1 MMVMIGNNSFRLS
14 MNRNQ
19 VTIRTMMCQPDNQ
32 NVDFSGS
39 DQIQNLQ
46 YPDVQENPL
55 TNDEFE
61 ACTNANDDKMNNL
74 EIEFDQLQKNTQDF
88 QQKYD
93 DFQNQMRNFMQ
104 NFHDGLLIPP
114 PGEEKAPEATTDT
127 KLSSTKDIQPLLVQ
141 EPPQDSNMHQ
151 LIDECCEEVPEEQKL
166 NMEKTLLELVKI
178 CHHKQFLFAPILST
192 KEPENSLSMRY
203 EHLSITPETESDEIT
218 KSNAKNLLQIPS
230 ECEVTSEYKKECDEL
245 V

>member
-1 MMVMIGNNSFRLS
+1 FLCLLSSIEPANVAEALRDVDWEPSYNQDYDGNYYSHESPSFPCCDYYRES
-14 MNRNQ
+14 HETSQ
-19 VTIRTMMCQPDNQ
+19 SQPDNQ
-32 NVDFSGS
+32 NVDFFGS
-39 DQIQNLQ
+39 DQIQNPQ

-61 ACTNANDDKMNNL
+61 ACTNANDEKMNNL
-74 EIEFDQLQKNTQDF
+74 EIEFNQLQKNTQDF

-127 KLSSTKDIQPLLVQ
+127 ELLSTEDIQPLPVQ

-151 LIDECCEEVPEEQKL
+151 LIKECSIKVPEE
-166 NMEKTLLELVKI
+166 
-178 CHHKQFLFAPILST
+178 
-192 KEPENSLSMRY
+192 
-203 EHLSITPETESDEIT
+203 
-218 KSNAKNLLQIPS
+218 
-230 ECEVTSEYKKECDEL
+230 KK
-245 V
+245 